1 MRHED
6 GGGRTKR
13 FAAYLA
19 ELASELGD
27 ARRRSAICGN
37 DQLLHGL
44 VVAD

>member
-1 MRHED
+1 MGNED

-19 ELASELGD
+19 EPSWRAC
-27 ARRRSAICGN
+27 SATCGN

-44 VVAD
+44 VVAV